1 MKLFAEDDRLTLFGV
16 EAIMQAVILA
26 GGKGTRMRPLTVH
39 VPKPA
44 APLVNRPFLFYQL
57 DLLRGTG
64 VEEVIVCL
72 AYQPQRIEHVLT
84 GTEEHGFSLRY
95 VVEATPLGTAGAFK
109 NCEAH
114 LQGTALV
121 LNGDILTDL
130 DLTRVLAWHRETGAV
145 ATIVL
150 APVENPAA
158 YGVVEVA
165 SDGRVLRFVEKP
177 RASEVTSR
185 LINAGIYVLEP
196 SVLAHIPDGKA
207 FSFEYDL
214 FPLLL
219 ERGEPVYASVW
230 EGYWRDIGT
239 PHHYLQANL
248 DVLAGKVRTYSP
260 VRPQRG
266 ERFDDSAGIDR
277 LSVVDPSCTVKA
289 GAEIVN
295 SVIGPH
301 CFIEE
306 KARIEDSV
314 IWAATRIGAHAEV
327 RRSVLGRGCH
337 IGRAA
342 EVAPGT
348 FLGDKSVV
356 TDYSLIGGEGG

>member
-1 MKLFAEDDRLTLFGV
+1 MH
-16 EAIMQAVILA
+16 AVILA

-39 VPKPA
+39 LPKPA
-44 APLVNRPFLFYQL
+44 APVVNRPFLFYQL

-64 VEEVIVCL
+64 VEEVMVCL
-72 AYQPQRIEHVLT
+72 AYQPQRIEHALT
-84 GTEEHGFSLRY
+84 ESEDYEFSIRY
-95 VVEATPLGTAGAFK
+95 VVEPTPLGTAGAFK
-109 NCEAH
+109 NCEAYVR
-114 LQGTALV
+114 GTAIV

-130 DLTRVLAWHRETGAV
+130 ALSDVLRHHRETAAV

-150 APVENPAA
+150 VPVENPSA
-158 YGVVEVA
+158 YGVVEMA
-165 SDGRVLRFVEKP
+165 ADGRVTRFVEKP

-196 SVLAHIPDGKA
+196 RVLSHIPEGKT

-219 ERGEPVYASVW
+219 ERGEPVQAYVW

-239 PHHYLQANL
+239 PRQYLQANL

-260 VRPQRG
+260 VRPSRG
-266 ERFDDSAGIDR
+266 ERFDETAGIDR

-306 KARIEDSV
+306 RARIEDSV
-314 IWAATRIGAHAEV
+314 LWSGTRVGAHAEV
-327 RRSVLGRGCH
+327 RGSVLGRGCH
-337 IGRAA
+337 VGRAA
-342 EVAPGT
+342 QIAAGT

-356 TDYSLIGGEGG
+356 TDYSIMGGEEET

>member
-1 MKLFAEDDRLTLFGV
+1 MH
-16 EAIMQAVILA
+16 AVILA

-39 VPKPA
+39 LPKPA
-44 APLVNRPFLFYQL
+44 APVVNRPFLFYQL

-64 VEEVIVCL
+64 VEEVMVCL
-72 AYQPQRIEHVLT
+72 AYQPQRIEHALT
-84 GTEEHGFSLRY
+84 ESEDYEFSIRY
-95 VVEATPLGTAGAFK
+95 VVEPTPLGTAGAFK
-109 NCEAH
+109 NCEAYV
-114 LQGTALV
+114 QGTAIV

-130 DLTRVLAWHRETGAV
+130 ALSDVLRHHRETAAV

-150 APVENPAA
+150 VPVENPSA
-158 YGVVEVA
+158 YGVVEMA
-165 SDGRVLRFVEKP
+165 ADGRVTRFVEKP

-196 SVLAHIPDGKA
+196 RVLSHIPEGKT

-219 ERGEPVYASVW
+219 ERGEPVHAYVW

-239 PHHYLQANL
+239 PRHYLQANL

-260 VRPQRG
+260 VRPPRG
-266 ERFDDSAGIDR
+266 ERFDEAAGIDR

-306 KARIEDSV
+306 RARIEDSV
-314 IWAATRIGAHAEV
+314 LWSGTRVGAHAEV
-327 RRSVLGRGCH
+327 RGSVLGRGCH
-337 IGRAA
+337 VGRAA
-342 EVAPGT
+342 QIAAGT

-356 TDYSLIGGEGG
+356 TDYSIIGGEEEA

>member
-1 MKLFAEDDRLTLFGV
+1 
-16 EAIMQAVILA
+16 MQAVILA

-39 VPKPA
+39 MPKPA

-64 VEEVIVCL
+64 VEEVMVCL

-84 GTEEHGFSLRY
+84 ESEEYGFAIRY

-114 LQGTALV
+114 LEGTAIV

-130 DLTRVLAWHRETGAV
+130 DLVEVLRRHRETGAV

-150 APVENPAA
+150 TPVENPSA
-158 YGVVEVA
+158 YGVVELA
-165 SDGRVLRFVEKP
+165 ADGRVTRFVEKP
-177 RASEVTSR
+177 RASEVSSR
-185 LINAGIYVLEP
+185 LVNAGIYILEP
-196 SVLAHIPDGKA
+196 RVLAYIPEGRP
-207 FSFEYDL
+207 FSFEYEL

-219 ERGEPVYASVW
+219 ARGEPVYASVW

-239 PHHYLQANL
+239 PSHYLRANL

-260 VRPQRG
+260 VRLPRG
-266 ERFDDSAGIDR
+266 ERFDASAEIDR

-295 SVIGPH
+295 SVVGPH

-306 KARIEDSV
+306 KVRIKDSV
-314 IWAATRIGAHAEV
+314 IWSATRIGAHAEV
-327 RRSVLGRGCH
+327 LGSVLGRGCH
-337 IGRAA
+337 VGRAA
-342 EVAPGT
+342 QIAAGT

-356 TDYSLIGGEGG
+356 TDYSLIGGEEKP

>member
-1 MKLFAEDDRLTLFGV
+1 
-16 EAIMQAVILA
+16 MQAVILA

-64 VEEVIVCL
+64 VREVLVCL

-84 GTEEHGFSLRY
+84 ESEDYEFALRY
-95 VVEATPLGTAGAFK
+95 VVEPTPLGTAGAFK
-109 NCEAH
+109 NCEPYVE
-114 LQGTALV
+114 GTTIV

-130 DLTRVLAWHRETGAV
+130 DLREVLEHHRERGAV
-145 ATIVL
+145 ATLVL
-150 APVENPAA
+150 TPTDNPSA
-158 YGVVEVA
+158 YGVVEVG
-165 SDGRVLRFVEKP
+165 DGGEVRRFVEKP

-196 SVLAHIPDGKA
+196 RVLSSIPEGKT

-219 ERGEPVYASVW
+219 ERGEPVYGYVW

-239 PHHYLQANL
+239 PTQYLQANL

-260 VRPQRG
+260 VRPPRG
-266 ERFDDSAGIDR
+266 ERFDESAGIDR

-289 GAEIVN
+289 GVEIVN
-295 SVIGPH
+295 SVVGPH

-306 KARIEDSV
+306 RARIEDSV
-314 IWAATRIGAHAEV
+314 IWSATRIGAHAEV
-327 RRSVLGRGCH
+327 RGAVLGKGCH
-337 IGRAA
+337 VGRAA
-342 EVAPGT
+342 LVSAGT

-356 TDYSLIGGEGG
+356 TDYSLLGGSEER

>member
-1 MKLFAEDDRLTLFGV
+1 MH
-16 EAIMQAVILA
+16 AVILA

-39 VPKPA
+39 LPKPA
-44 APLVNRPFLFYQL
+44 APVVNRPFLFYQL

-64 VEEVIVCL
+64 VEEVMVCL
-72 AYQPQRIEHVLT
+72 AYQPQRIEHALT
-84 GTEEHGFSLRY
+84 ESADYEFSLRY
-95 VVEATPLGTAGAFK
+95 VVEPIPLGTAGAFK
-109 NCEAH
+109 NCEAYVR
-114 LQGTALV
+114 GTTIV

-130 DLTRVLAWHRETGAV
+130 ELSDVLRHHRETAAM

-150 APVENPAA
+150 VPVENPSA
-158 YGVVEVA
+158 YGVVEMA
-165 SDGRVLRFVEKP
+165 ADGRVTRFVEKP
-177 RASEVTSR
+177 RAGEVTSR

-196 SVLAHIPDGKA
+196 RVLSYIPEGKT

-219 ERGEPVYASVW
+219 ERGELVQAYVW

-239 PHHYLQANL
+239 PRHYLQANL

-260 VRPQRG
+260 VRPPRG
-266 ERFDDSAGIDR
+266 ERFDDAAGIDR

-295 SVIGPH
+295 AVVGPH

-306 KARIEDSV
+306 RARIEDSV
-314 IWAATRIGAHAEV
+314 LWSGTRVGAHAEV
-327 RRSVLGRGCH
+327 RGSVLGRGCH
-337 IGRAA
+337 VGRAA
-342 EVAPGT
+342 QIAAGT

-356 TDYSLIGGEGG
+356 TDYSIIGGEEKA